1 MMVESFGLHTSR
13 TTRWLGST
21 NSVAFSVYS
30 SVAAFGTYFC
40 MYAYRK
46 PFAAGTYEGL
56 EYWGVDYKIILIVAQ
71 IFGYTLSKFIGIKV
85 IAEMS
90 PTHRV
95 LVLLGLIGVAQGA
108 LLCLGLVPFPYNFA
122 FMFLNGIPLGL
133 VYGVVFSFV
142 EGRRFT
148 EILAV
153 ALGASFVASSGVVR
167 AVGRYTL
174 IEWGVPEFWMPFC
187 TGLLFTPA
195 LLFFAWMLAQIPPP
209 NRSDI
214 TMRTERVPM
223 NHTQRATYFKAIA
236 PGLILLVVAHM
247 LMTACRDFRDNFAVE
262 ILTEVGY
269 GDRAANLATS
279 EVPIAFAVLVL
290 LGCVVL
296 IRNNRWAFGV
306 IHGIMFLGLLLAG
319 GATALLE
326 AGLIH
331 PFLWFITV
339 GLGLYLAYVPFSTI
353 LFDRL
358 IAVFQQK
365 SNAGYFIYIAD
376 ATGYLASVL
385 VLLYKNFGA
394 SDISWLS
401 FFVKANY
408 LLASVGG
415 LLVLLAFVYFWPR
428 SRSESVIPDAG
439 GELSVAGEAEKKN

>member
-1 MMVESFGLHTSR
+1 MADPSGLQTSR
-13 TTRWLGST
+13 VTRWLGGT
-21 NSVAFSVYS
+21 NAFAFSAYC

-56 EYWGVDYKIILIVAQ
+56 EHWGVDYKIILIVAQ
-71 IFGYTLSKFIGIKV
+71 ILGYTLSKFIGIKV
-85 IAEMS
+85 VSEMP
-90 PTHRV
+90 PTRRV
-95 LVLLGLIGVAQGA
+95 LVLLGLIGAAQGA

-122 FMFLNGIPLGL
+122 FMFLNGIPLGM
-133 VYGVVFSFV
+133 VYGVVFSFI

-174 IEWGVPEFWMPFC
+174 IEWGVPEFWMPFVA
-187 TGLLFTPA
+187 GLLFTPP
-195 LLFFAWMLAQIPPP
+195 LLFCAWMLSHIPAPT
-209 NRSDI
+209 RSDVA
-214 TMRTERVPM
+214 MRTARVPM
-223 NHTQRATYFKAIA
+223 NHEQRAAYFKAIA

-262 ILTEVGY
+262 ILTAVGY

-279 EVPIAFAVLVL
+279 EVPIAFMVLVL

-306 IHGIMFLGLLLAG
+306 IHGIMFGGVLLAG
-319 GATALLE
+319 VATALFE
-326 AGLIH
+326 AGLLD
-331 PFLWFITV
+331 PFLWFIAV

-358 IAVFQQK
+358 IAVFKHK
-365 SNAGYFIYIAD
+365 SNAGYFIYIVD

-401 FFVKANY
+401 FFTKANY
-408 LLASVGG
+408 LLAGVGG
-415 LLVLLAFVYFWPR
+415 LLILLAFGYFWPR
-428 SRSESVIPDAG
+428 SRSE
-439 GELSVAGEAEKKN
+439 ELEEKN